1 MNNLEIF
8 CICIDNRLLNKI
20 KKITYTPVGL
30 GSDNFSNG
38 WITDDKGAHISHKN
52 KFYGE
57 QTFHYWFWKN
67 GLKKIEKDK
76 WIGFCG
82 YRRFWKNE
90 TCNVEENANF
100 NEKIL
105 KKIGDN
111 WENYDVILGDKI
123 NLDNVSW
130 IKVLKYGKI
139 AFIRNPKS
147 IFKKNR
153 SIRFHFDMFHG
164 NGALDKAIDLLNEN
178 DKDDFKS
185 YVRNNTSYNQGN
197 MFICKSKDLMNK
209 YYETIFPWLEKCE
222 KVFGFNLKGYG
233 NTRIYGFLIERFMP
247 FWFNKYSK
255 VLEIPIIYY
264 DLTKDDLL

>member
-1 MNNLEIF
+1 MSNLEIF
-8 CICIDNRLLNKI
+8 CICINSELLNKI
-20 KKITYTPVGL
+20 KKINYTPVGL
-30 GSDNFSNG
+30 GSDRFSND
-38 WITDDKGAHISHKN
+38 WVTDNKDIHISHKN

-67 GLKKIEKDK
+67 RLKKIEKDK

-90 TCNVEENANF
+90 SCSLEKNTNF

-105 KKIGDN
+105 KEIGHN
-111 WENYDVILGDKI
+111 WSNYDVILGDKI
-123 NLDNVSW
+123 HLDNVSW

-139 AFIRNPKS
+139 AFLRNPKS
-147 IFKKNR
+147 ILKKGRN
-153 SIRFHFDMFHG
+153 IRFHFDMFHG
-164 NGALDKAIDLLNEN
+164 NGTLDRAIDLLNKN

-197 MFICKSKDLMNK
+197 MFICKSKELMNK

-222 KVFGFNLKGYG
+222 NVFGFDLKGYG

-247 FWFNKYSK
+247 FWFNKYSR
-255 VLEIPIIYY
+255 VLEVPIIYY
-264 DLTKDDLL
+264 DLTKDDLI